1 MCYNN
6 KAMARRKKHRKS
18 AGNNQKKPKIKIES
32 EVKSSV
38 FGVILVAVSIVVALA
53 HLGRSSGWLSA
64 GIVRFSESLFGRG
77 DFLFP
82 LILFVLALYILI
94 SKKPQ
99 VVGSTFL
106 GGILIFLS
114 ILGAISLA
122 SEGGERLGGWVGFVA
137 AWPFL
142 KAVGFAGTVVFM
154 AAFFISGILIV
165 FRLPLT
171 GYVREVL
178 VPTGQDQEGKPTF
191 GTQIVKEKGLLDTLS
206 GAARKIRGPK
216 LIPPRPADQTVT
228 VNLPSAEAK
237 QNLKEKEGGL
247 RIAPASKDYTFPP
260 IDLLEA
266 ESGSPLSG
274 DIKANALIIQKTL
287 EHFAIPV
294 EMAEVNVGPS
304 VTQFTLKP
312 ATGVKLSKLTVL
324 QNDLALALA
333 AHPVRIE
340 APIPG
345 RSLVGIEIP
354 NKRAMLVRLRSMFES
369 FDPQSA
375 NHSLNIALG
384 KDVAGR
390 AVWTSLARMPHLL
403 VAGATGAGKSVAI
416 HAMLTAFLYQHAP
429 EMLRII
435 LIDPKR
441 VELTLYNGVPHLLTP
456 VVTDPKKATAAFKW
470 AVSEME
476 RRYELLSEEK
486 VRDIEGYNARWKIQ
500 RDREFMPYLVIVI
513 DELADLM
520 AAYGREIEGSIV
532 RLAQMAR
539 AVGIHLV
546 VATQR
551 PSVEV
556 ITGLIKANITSRV
569 AFQVASQVDSRTI
582 LDAAGA
588 EKLLGN
594 GDMLFLSA
602 ESSKP
607 KRIQGTYVA
616 EKEVKRV
623 VGFLRQQAKKIE
635 GEETAPAA
643 LEGEKVSELEESLRS
658 QRAATIDLERFSG
671 PAEAEDELYGQASE
685 LVVRVQRASASM
697 LQRYLR
703 VGYARAARLL
713 DMLEEQGIVGPQDGA
728 KPREVLVA
736 APGPAPRRPGEAGEP
751 TRPAGGPTPPEQSTR
766 EI

>member
-1 MCYNN
+1 MS
-6 KAMARRKKHRKS
+6 RRKNRKKW
-18 AGNNQKKPKIKIES
+18 AKNGRKGPRIKIEP
-32 EVKSSV
+32 EVRSSV
-38 FGVILVAVSIVVALA
+38 FGIILLAIAIVVALA
-53 HLGRSSGWLSA
+53 HFGRSSGWLTA
-64 GIVRFSESLFGRG
+64 GVVRVSELLFGRG

-82 LILFVLALYILI
+82 IILFIVALYIIL

-99 VVGSTFL
+99 VVGSTLL
-106 GGILIFLS
+106 GGALIFLS
-114 ILGAISLA
+114 ILGALSLA
-122 SEGGERLGGWVGFVA
+122 DTDMRPGGWVGFVTL
-137 AWPFL
+137 WPFL
-142 KAVGFAGTVVFM
+142 KAVGFGGATVFM
-154 AAFFISGILIV
+154 VAVFVSGILIT
-165 FRLPLT
+165 FRLPLK
-171 GYVREVL
+171 GYVREIL
-178 VPTGQDQEGKPTF
+178 VPTGQDAEGKATF
-191 GTQIVKEKGLLDTLS
+191 LPQLVKEKGLLETIS
-206 GAARKIRGPK
+206 NAAQK
-216 LIPPRPADQTVT
+216 LKSAKPTAPPPASETVT
-228 VNLPSAEAK
+228 VNLPGRATTGEKAK
-237 QNLKEKEGGL
+237 TSEFGL
-247 RIAPASKDYTFPP
+247 GISPATKDYTFPP
-260 IDLLEA
+260 IELLEE
-266 ESGSPLSG
+266 ESGSPISG

-287 EHFAIPV
+287 EHFGIPV

-354 NKRAMLVRLRSMFES
+354 NRRSMLVRLRSMFGAYDAES
-369 FDPQSA
+369 TGG
-375 NHSLNIALG
+375 NLNVALG

-390 AVWTSLARMPHLL
+390 AEWRSLSRMPHLL
-403 VAGATGAGKSVAI
+403 VAGATGSGKSVAI
-416 HAMLTAFLYQHAP
+416 NAMLLAFLYQHAP
-429 EMLRII
+429 EMLRLI

-456 VVTDPKKATAAFKW
+456 VVTEPKKATAAFKW

-476 RRYELLSEEK
+476 RRYQMLSEEG
-486 VRDIEGYNARWKIQ
+486 VRDIEGYNAKSKIQ
-500 RDREFMPYLVIVI
+500 RERDFMPYIVIVI

-582 LDAAGA
+582 LDMAGA

-594 GDMLFLSA
+594 GDMLFLGP

-607 KRIQGTYVA
+607 RRIQGTYIS

-623 VGFLRQQAKKIE
+623 VGFLRKHARKAEEVE
-635 GEETAPAA
+635 GAPAA
-643 LEGEKVSELEESLRS
+643 SELEESLRPE
-658 QRAATIDLERFSG
+658 RATIDLERFSG
-671 PAEAEDELYGQASE
+671 AGEFEDELFGEARD
-685 LVVRVQRASASM
+685 LVVRAQKASASM
-697 LQRYLR
+697 LQRHLR

-713 DMLEEQGIVGPQDGA
+713 DMLEEQGVIGPGEGA
-728 KPREVLVA
+728 KPREVLVS
-736 APGPAPRRPGEAGEP
+736 APSTPTASPPR
-751 TRPAGGPTPPEQSTR
+751 PPDEHSI
-766 EI
+766 EV

>member
-6 KAMARRKKHRKS
+6 KVMGRRKKRRKS
-18 AGNNQKKPKIKIES
+18 EESGAKKPKIKIES

-38 FGVILVAVSIVVALA
+38 FGVILIALAIVVALA

-64 GIVRFSESLFGRG
+64 GIVKLSESLFGRG

-82 LILFVLALYILI
+82 LILFVVALYILV

-99 VVGSTFL
+99 VVGSTLL
-106 GGILIFLS
+106 GGTLIFLS
-114 ILGAISLA
+114 ILGIITLTGES
-122 SEGGERLGGWVGFVA
+122 GERLGGWVGFVA

-142 KAVGFAGTVVFM
+142 KAVGFTGAAVFM
-154 AAFFISGILIV
+154 IAFFISGVLIT

-178 VPTGQDQEGKPTF
+178 VPTGQDQEGKTIF
-191 GTQIVKEKGLLDTLS
+191 GTKMVKEKGLLDTLA
-206 GAARKIRGPK
+206 GATRKLRSQK
-216 LIPPRPADQTVT
+216 LAPPPPADQTVT
-228 VNLPSAEAK
+228 VNLPSAQTQ

-247 RIAPASKDYTFPP
+247 RIAPATKDYTFPP
-260 IDLLEA
+260 IDLLEL
-266 ESGSPLSG
+266 ESGSPVSG

-287 EHFAIPV
+287 EHFGIPV

-354 NKRAMLVRLRSMFES
+354 NKRSMLVRLKSMFES
-369 FDPQSA
+369 FSPQSA

-384 KDVAGR
+384 KNVAGQ

-403 VAGATGAGKSVAI
+403 VAGATGSGKSVAI
-416 HAMLTAFLYQHAP
+416 NSILIAFLYQHAP
-429 EMLRII
+429 EMLRFI

-441 VELTLYNGVPHLLTP
+441 VELTPYNGAPHLLTP
-456 VVTDPKKATAAFKW
+456 VITDPKKATAAFKW

-476 RRYELLSEEK
+476 RRYELLSEER
-486 VRDIEGYNARWKIQ
+486 VRDIEGYNARSKIQ
-500 RDREFMPYLVIVI
+500 RDREFMPYIVIVI

-520 AAYGREIEGSIV
+520 AAHGREIEGSIV

-539 AVGIHLV
+539 AVGIHLI

-556 ITGLIKANITSRV
+556 ITGLIKANITSRI

-582 LDAAGA
+582 LDMAGA

-607 KRIQGTYVA
+607 RRIQGTYVA

-623 VGFLRQQAKKIE
+623 VGFLRQHAKKIE

-643 LEGEKVSELEESLRS
+643 GEEVAELEESFRS
-658 QRAATIDLERFSG
+658 QPSATIDLEHFSG
-671 PAEAEDELYGQASE
+671 SAQPEDELYNQAHE
-685 LVVRVQRASASM
+685 LVIRVQKASSSM
-697 LQRYLR
+697 LQRHLR

-713 DMLEEQGIVGPQDGA
+713 DILEERGIVGPQDGA

-736 APGPAPRRPGEAGEP
+736 APSNPER
-751 TRPAGGPTPPEQSTR
+751 TAGGPPTPEDSVR
-766 EI
+766 DL